1 MESRG
6 LGIAPG
12 NPVTNLSPLVNDD
25 YAGRQFLYPVLSEV
39 SPSEAS
45 VNEPTA
51 TLGLLAL
58 GIIGARLSTQG
69 KKASNRE

>member
-25 YAGRQFLYPVLSEV
+25 YAGRQFLYPVF
-39 SPSEAS
+39 SEAS